1 MEKSPLQ
8 TPNKAY
14 ETGNTYPAS
23 KNYEDAYTSSYEE
36 EVGGYDESSWGYDSS
51 EYVEGQGKAGGS
63 AGGVEGGYGDFDADL
78 PAWEEDE
85 AGVTQAQLDEIK
97 RTIQASDLSWEEKK
111 PLLEKIQKAAAALD
125 LGQSDEAFGLFEE
138 VQMDFEGNSEEKE
151 AEAKD
156 KKAAFVEK
164 LKGLEEELKKS
175 NLSEAKKDRLR
186 DKIKSVDLRSSIE
199 GLSLEKLDEELDG
212 ISKEIGKEKVRGEV
226 AGWFKGFSA
235 RVPQDDHATQ
245 YTVLL
250 ANKLQKALESGSR
263 EDWDALLRDLS
274 SVGKDGGKGI
284 LKSHPAALKMAAIQQ
299 LVGTMFY
306 SLAGMDETK
315 LEQMLDAIPKDVRRA
330 MIGACRNADFADDLY
345 HCDGDTEKQQ
355 YGYYGT
361 GRVVAGRLEQ
371 SLTKDDLTP
380 AEPATGTA
388 V

>member
-23 KNYEDAYTSSYEE
+23 KNYEDAYASSYEE
-36 EVGGYDESSWGYDSS
+36 EVGGGGQSSWGYDSS
-51 EYVEGQGKAGGS
+51 EYVEGQGKAGS
-63 AGGVEGGYGDFDADL
+63 PFGGTEGDYGDFDADL
-78 PAWEEDE
+78 PEWEEGE
-85 AGVTQAQLDEIK
+85 AGVTLAQLDEIK

-111 PLLEKIQKAAAALD
+111 PLLEKVMKAAAALD
-125 LGQSDEAFGLFEE
+125 LGQSDEALGLFEE
-138 VQMDFEGNSEEKE
+138 VQADFEGNSEEKE

-156 KKAAFVEK
+156 KQTAFVEK
-164 LKGLEEELKKS
+164 LKGLEEELKKA

-199 GLSLEKLDEELDG
+199 GLSLDKLDEELDG
-212 ISKEIGKEKVRGEV
+212 ISKEIGKEKLRGEV

-235 RVPQDDHATQ
+235 RVPQDDHATK
-245 YTVLL
+245 YTVRL

-263 EDWDALLRDLS
+263 DDWDALIRDLNGI
-274 SVGKDGGKGI
+274 GKDGGGVVSI
-284 LKSHPAALKMAAIQQ
+284 DPAALKMAAVQQ

-315 LEQMLDAIPKDVRRA
+315 LEQMLDAIPKDVRQA
-330 MIGACRNADFADDLY
+330 MLGACRNGDFADNLF

-371 SLTKDDLTP
+371 SLNKDDLTP
-380 AEPATGTA
+380 AEPATENA